1 MTARSNHR
9 SWVISIQKMEL
20 RFRTLQMSQLVTLM
34 LNVDFCDSKCL
45 LPDVFD
51 EKQNGFALA
60 NIFRVKLDI
69 TVKFFFKNV

>member
-1 MTARSNHR
+1 
-9 SWVISIQKMEL
+9 
-20 RFRTLQMSQLVTLM
+20 M